1 MVNVDIYSKIKIG
14 QEYDTEIMR
23 AITRSAS
30 DIQTTTKDSSY
41 TIYTEY
47 MYSANRIEFD
57 KELYMNKGF
66 RLYEAPNPY
75 ISVGTK
81 LTLMDLT
88 FSDNPRTYYYEV
100 NSGTSFILLT
110 AFIDEKGNHYKERNI
125 NLLSELP
132 EYSSF
137 TTMYVN
143 GRTLKKYNRGVE
155 KYLLFV
161 DCRNVSQTGNES
173 QLSPLIMAG
182 VEASFSDTAS
192 NIYWNTIKQY
202 DYNNQGKYLDVAIY
216 LKNENGDKVML
227 PSGTRIKYG
236 DSDVTYETVKN
247 TSSIFYYK
255 DDLSDTSYEL
265 MNINNNTTTDIEFSI
280 DFT

>member
-1 MVNVDIYSKIKIG
+1 MRTPKVVSSGRIDSSMRTVSFGPSTRKLPVPADTAFSKISMLRNGIIPGTYSLIHIKYAVGNGTYTEEITIPFFISNMVNVDIYSKIKIG

-57 KELYMNKGF
+57 EELYMNKGF

-81 LTLMDLT
+81 LTLMYLT

-100 NSGTSFILLT
+100 NSETSFIPLT

-161 DCRNVSQTGNES
+161 DCRN
-173 QLSPLIMAG
+173 
-182 VEASFSDTAS
+182 
-192 NIYWNTIKQY
+192 
-202 DYNNQGKYLDVAIY
+202 
-216 LKNENGDKVML
+216 
-227 PSGTRIKYG
+227 
-236 DSDVTYETVKN
+236 
-247 TSSIFYYK
+247 
-255 DDLSDTSYEL
+255 
-265 MNINNNTTTDIEFSI
+265 
-280 DFT
+280 